1 MFSEA
6 LFCFGQSTELWSHM
20 PDRGNEILN
29 IWLVMLTRI
38 PVARRVLTQQVLTVF
53 IFFFLLISFVLDL
66 GYHTTTMWPWPS
78 DWKTVDSRNC
88 RFKNRLKAFNNNNNS
103 IYLNT
108 IKKFI
113 KLYNNKIKLFLW
125 KLNFPTNH

>member
-1 MFSEA
+1 
-6 LFCFGQSTELWSHM
+6 
-20 PDRGNEILN
+20 
-29 IWLVMLTRI
+29 MLTRI

-53 IFFFLLISFVLDL
+53 IFFFTHFLCP
-66 GYHTTTMWPWPS
+66 WPWVS
-78 DWKTVDSRNC
+78 HDNHVTLTFRLKNRGL
-88 RFKNRLKAFNNNNNS
+88 KELQIQNRLKAFNNNNNNNNNS

-125 KLNFPTNH
+125 KLNFLTYH